1 MGDGPE
7 REREVFHPWCGKQ
20 MGVWMMLVI
29 YRFVSPGLLDFMI
42 LRVSD
47 SVFNTP

>member
-1 MGDGPE
+1 MG
-7 REREVFHPWCGKQ
+7 WTI
-20 MGVWMMLVI
+20 LVI

-42 LRVSD
+42 LRFLD

>member
-1 MGDGPE
+1 MEGDGPE
-7 REREVFHPWCGKQ
+7 REMFRRWCGKW
-20 MGVWMMLVI
+20 MGVWIILVI

-42 LRVSD
+42 LSVSD